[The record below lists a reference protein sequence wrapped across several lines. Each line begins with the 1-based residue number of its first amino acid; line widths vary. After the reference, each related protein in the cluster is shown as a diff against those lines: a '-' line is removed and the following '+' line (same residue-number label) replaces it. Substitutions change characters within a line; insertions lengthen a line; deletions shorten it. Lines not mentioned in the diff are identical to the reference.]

1 MLVLAEWQLLPL
13 VKVDRRRH
21 GNVRNCR
28 AVAAEPFAAGKPL
41 IEDAGKLV
49 EVWGFLFEDRR
60 IGSPTEER
68 LHAILNQE
76 CVAARKPR
84 AALPK
89 QPTIDVRPSLRI
101 GRVECCLAMLVGRV
115 L

>member
-13 VKVDRRRH
+13 VEVNRRRN

-28 AVAAEPFAAGKPL
+28 AVAAEPFAVGKPL
-41 IEDAGKLV
+41 IENAGKLV
-49 EVWGFLFEDRR
+49 EVWGFLFKDCR

-76 CVAARKPR
+76 CVAARKPG
-84 AALPK
+84 AALPE
-89 QPTIDVRPSLRI
+89 QPTVYVRPGLRI
-101 GRVECCLAMLVGRV
+101 GRIECCPAMLIGRV
-115 L
+115 

>member
-13 VKVDRRRH
+13 VEVDRRRN

-49 EVWGFLFEDRR
+49 EVWGFLFKDRR
-60 IGSPTEER
+60 IGNPTEER
-68 LHAILNQE
+68 LHAILNQI
-76 CVAARKPR
+76 CVAARKPL
-84 AALPK
+84 AALPE
-89 QPTIDVRPSLRI
+89 QPTIYVRPSLRI
-101 GRVECCLAMLVGRV
+101 SRVECCPAVLIGR
-115 L
+115 